1 MYRATSSGAFA
12 RGGGLLVLGP
22 FSLVLSSAGVWF
34 RDGGGGV
41 SEWIVGWMDGWM
53 DGSWMNNV
61 RICPKDDLDMPT
73 AAWEET
79 DPAPSVPQQSLC
91 LGLVVVDGF
100 AERVFRCFGSFF
112 LASGRDASRLEAT
125 AASSQQPTTASLP
138 LSSIITISLDSG
150 LVATGLGHRI
160 EGSSIWHC
168 AVFGR
173 ELPPQAFSGAVAVL
187 ALKGGARSERPDPK
201 RRRAGQRTRST
212 LALALSG
219 ACSGGGVHSI
229 NAHCCPLLPTARC
242 LLLLWGRAA

>member
-1 MYRATSSGAFA
+1 M
-12 RGGGLLVLGP
+12 
-22 FSLVLSSAGVWF
+22 
-34 RDGGGGV
+34 DC
-41 SEWIVGWMDGWM
+41 WMDGWM

-61 RICPKDDLDMPT
+61 RICPKDDWTRPRLPGKRLT
-73 AAWEET
+73 RLLLCHSRVCA
-79 DPAPSVPQQSLC
+79 SVWLLLMVLRSGSSGVLVLFCCC
-91 LGLVVVDGF
+91 LGEG
-100 AERVFRCFGSFF
+100 CFTVRGDSQQ
-112 LASGRDASRLEAT
+112 T
-125 AASSQQPTTASLP
+125 AASNRQPASEHHRHL
-138 LSSIITISLDSG
+138 SLDSG

-229 NAHCCPLLPTARC
+229 NAHCSPLLPTARC
-242 LLLLWGRAA
+242 LLLLLGACGLMQGLDLTSHPCILALESWTNDIIRPLSSRAPRRP